1 MAQLRQDYDKF
12 VERDAVILVIGPD
25 NQSDFQDFWQKNE
38 LPFSGLPDPEHRVA
52 DIYGQQVKILRMG
65 RMPAMVVVDKNG
77 NIRYRHLGDSMRDIV
92 SNKNVLVLLDKIN
105 REYELEFSLDHNLA

>member
-12 VERDAVILVIGPD
+12 VERDAVILVIGPN

-92 SNKNVLVLLDKIN
+92 SNENVLVLLDKIN
-105 REYELEFSLDHNLA
+105 REYELELSLDHNLA